1 MINLFVNKMYK
12 SLVVLTILLG
22 LYVETVSLCGSSYT
36 HTHTHTH
43 THKHSLYRSLPLTA
57 DTHSSPQEIGSK
69 YNKHCVYVCVC
80 VCWVQFIQ
88 CFPAVVAFPAALT
101 MLDAATTTGM
111 LGE

>member
-1 MINLFVNKMYK
+1 M
-12 SLVVLTILLG
+12 G
-22 LYVETVSLCGSSYT
+22 LAIHT

-43 THKHSLYRSLPLTA
+43 TNTPCTGPCRLLQILIPLLKRLVVST
-57 DTHSSPQEIGSK
+57 TSIV
-69 YNKHCVYVCVC
+69 CTCVC